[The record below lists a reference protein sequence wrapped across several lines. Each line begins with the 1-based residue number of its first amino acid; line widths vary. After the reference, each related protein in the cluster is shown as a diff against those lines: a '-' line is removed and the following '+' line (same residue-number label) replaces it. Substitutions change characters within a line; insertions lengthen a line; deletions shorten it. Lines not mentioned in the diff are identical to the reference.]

1 MPGYGL
7 LLRGIQQAVQ
17 GTALGVAAGC
27 GLSDNA
33 TIEAPEPA
41 ILEPTPRRKSWA
53 RRKSSLAIEV
63 PMPALAPARDPDG
76 HMSARAVGVLIA
88 MGDEAAPAANRDG
101 PVSLAQT
108 DGLAPG
114 ASNFALPFASS
125 ALGAPTAM
133 GPPEPLL
140 LGTSD
145 RDDISPGDV
154 SVIPGDA
161 AALGSPLASANS
173 IDSADGS
180 SAMTIFGDALTVETM
195 AVAPPRRQALLAL
208 ADLGPRTGAPT
219 AGLGA
224 DGAESHAVPHL
235 GTVAGS
241 DAAGSGLVT
250 PRDPGNI
257 NAAMAPSKGE
267 AATADGSADAGGA
280 GAGSLEAD
288 PASGQA
294 KEGDLLTLQT
304 LSRGGLAVSG
314 GYSSIEGPV
323 GSVKLSRTNIGKPGR
338 DITLSGRYSKVQALM
353 ELGASDT
360 NFAGSGFAVAPTF
373 FYSRSKA
380 VGFDDDINSS
390 LFVQT
395 ARGGNF
401 YLGRP
406 LKRGLRFA
414 ANYRY
419 SDEDFVIRRKNAA
432 CDVSV
437 HGSVFCNALGHST
450 SSVLSLAL
458 SLDRRDN
465 ALDPKRGFQ
474 LRVSQDIAG
483 PGGTTRFIR
492 YRAGGTYYRR
502 LSGNIDLSAGLEGGY
517 MKGYDGRDVPLFD
530 RFYIGG
536 NTMRGFDLRGL
547 GPKVVPVGAAPGQ
560 ATAIGGRAYYVGR
573 VELSFHLSGDAHR
586 FAVTPSLFVDAGSV
600 FGARKSELAPGE
612 ALIGNSATPRVAVGL
627 GLSFNVAPGKL
638 RFNVAQPVKRQDGD
652 RSKILSISFG
662 TAF

>member
-1 MPGYGL
+1 M
-7 LLRGIQQAVQ
+7 Q

-41 ILEPTPRRKSWA
+41 ILEPTPRRKRWS
-53 RRKSSLAIEV
+53 RRKSPLAIEI
-63 PMPALAPARDPDG
+63 PMTASAAVRDPDADL
-76 HMSARAVGVLIA
+76 SARAVGGLIA
-88 MGDEAAPAANRDG
+88 MGGEAAPATDGDG
-101 PVSLAQT
+101 PVSLART
-108 DGLAPG
+108 DALALG
-114 ASNFALPFASS
+114 VSNFALPFASPTR
-125 ALGAPTAM
+125 GAPTAIES
-133 GPPEPLL
+133 PEPLL
-140 LGTSD
+140 LGTGGGHDTS
-145 RDDISPGDV
+145 SSDV
-154 SVIPGDA
+154 SGTPAD
-161 AALGSPLASANS
+161 ASAVG
-173 IDSADGS
+173 SALAHADNAANS
-180 SAMTIFGDALTVETM
+180 SAMTIFGDALDVEM
-195 AVAPPRRQALLAL
+195 IAAAPPRRQALLAL
-208 ADLGPRTGAPT
+208 ADLGQRMGAPT
-219 AGLGA
+219 A
-224 DGAESHAVPHL
+224 
-235 GTVAGS
+235 
-241 DAAGSGLVT
+241 
-250 PRDPGNI
+250 
-257 NAAMAPSKGE
+257 AMAPAKDE
-267 AATADGSADAGGA
+267 TATADVGADAGGA
-280 GAGSLEAD
+280 GAEGLEAD

-360 NFAGSGFAVAPTF
+360 NFAGSGFAIAPTF

-380 VGFDDDINSS
+380 VGFDDDVNSS

-432 CDVSV
+432 CDASV

-450 SSVLSLAL
+450 GSVLSLAL
-458 SLDRRDN
+458 SLDRRDS

-483 PGGTTRFIR
+483 PGGTTRFVR

-573 VELSFHLSGDAHR
+573 VELSFHLSGDVNR
-586 FAVTPSLFVDAGSV
+586 FAVTPSIFVDAGSV

-638 RFNVAQPVKRQDGD
+638 RFNVAQPVKRQNGD